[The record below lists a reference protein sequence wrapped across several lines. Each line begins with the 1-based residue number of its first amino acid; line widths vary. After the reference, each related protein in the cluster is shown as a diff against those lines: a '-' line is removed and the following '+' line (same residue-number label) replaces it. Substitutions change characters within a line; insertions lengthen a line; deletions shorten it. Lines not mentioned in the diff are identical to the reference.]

1 MFREIQPLT
10 FMLRVLKDRFATLRE
25 HKEAGDIVQTVI
37 IVGLFAAA
45 AIAIVAI
52 IVNKATS
59 AANNIQMGGS

>member
-1 MFREIQPLT
+1 MFPEIQPLA

-25 HKEAGDIVQTVI
+25 DKEAGDIVQTVI

-59 AANNIQMGGS
+59 AANNIQMSGS

>member
-1 MFREIQPLT
+1 
-10 FMLRVLKDRFATLRE
+10 MLRVLKDRFATLRE
-25 HKEAGDIVQTVI
+25 DKEAGDIVQTVI

-59 AANNIQMGGS
+59 AANNIQMSGS

>member
-1 MFREIQPLT
+1 MFHEIQPLT

-25 HKEAGDIVQTVI
+25 NKEAGDIVQTVI

-52 IVNKATS
+52 IVTKATS
-59 AANNIQMGGS
+59 AANNIQLSGS